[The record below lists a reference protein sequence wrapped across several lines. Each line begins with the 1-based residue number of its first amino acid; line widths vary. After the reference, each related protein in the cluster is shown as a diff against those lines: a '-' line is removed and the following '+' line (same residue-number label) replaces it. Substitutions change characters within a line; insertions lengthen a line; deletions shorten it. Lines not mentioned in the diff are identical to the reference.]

1 MYEFDLEKNISD
13 VIISHV
19 SKIFNFLDLLMLGKR
34 RGGGKPLRQRGISS
48 IRTENRGR
56 YKAQARRKL
65 DPREYL
71 RKPGLIADAVCDN
84 KQEKV

>member
-34 RGGGKPLRQRGISS
+34 RGGGKPLRLV
-48 IRTENRGR
+48 R
-56 YKAQARRKL
+56 YARV
-65 DPREYL
+65 D
-71 RKPGLIADAVCDN
+71 
-84 KQEKV
+84 